1 MSDTISDFITV
12 IRNASRARKETCL
25 SRYSRMQWSLA
36 QILRKEGYVRE
47 VEESE
52 DRNGHKAITLKLKYV
67 DAVPAITGVER
78 RSRPGRR
85 QYYRG
90 NEIPRVL
97 GGLGVGILTTSKG
110 VKTDR
115 EARRENIGGE
125 MICAVW

>member
-1 MSDTISDFITV
+1 M
-12 IRNASRARKETCL
+12 IRNASRAGKETCTG
-25 SRYSRMQWSLA
+25 RYSRMHWRLA
-36 QILRKEGYVRE
+36 QILQKEGYVRE
-47 VEESE
+47 VVESK
-52 DRNGHKAITLKLKYV
+52 DGNGHKAITVKLKYV

-78 RSRPGRR
+78 WSRPGRR

-90 NEIPRVL
+90 AEIPRIL

-115 EARRENIGGE
+115 EARRENMGGE